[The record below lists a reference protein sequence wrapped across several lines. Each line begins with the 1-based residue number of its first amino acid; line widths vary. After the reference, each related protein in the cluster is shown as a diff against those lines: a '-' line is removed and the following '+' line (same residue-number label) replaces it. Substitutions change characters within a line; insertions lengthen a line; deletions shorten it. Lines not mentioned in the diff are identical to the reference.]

1 LLVFSIYNLN
11 FSLIKINNNVRESFS
26 EYKKTLESNLLN
38 ISYLY
43 DGDIISSIDSD
54 FTEIKTTP
62 LTSPTFIVNTIIN
75 IYNQSIDKMFKK
87 SIEYVIPKESITE
100 KNIFDRLLELKIDPV
115 YIFCSDKSKK
125 LFSGSKSS
133 SSTSAFP
140 NYFYRLDKYI
150 GLNVDLFYCPLIS
163 EEEDESIFYITDS
176 SIQSLVY
183 GIQNMDYEIYTD
195 NNSNSEWIHKMTYNL
210 YDCMFN
216 YYKIVVKNVSKIRQ
230 DKINSILND

>member
-1 LLVFSIYNLN
+1 M
-11 FSLIKINNNVRESFS
+11 RESFS

-62 LTSPTFIVNTIIN
+62 LTSPTFIVNAIVN

-100 KNIFDRLLELKIDPV
+100 KNIFDRLLELKINPV

-125 LFSGSKSS
+125 LFSC
-133 SSTSAFP
+133 F
-140 NYFYRLDKYI
+140 
-150 GLNVDLFYCPLIS
+150 
-163 EEEDESIFYITDS
+163 
-176 SIQSLVY
+176 
-183 GIQNMDYEIYTD
+183 
-195 NNSNSEWIHKMTYNL
+195 
-210 YDCMFN
+210 
-216 YYKIVVKNVSKIRQ
+216 
-230 DKINSILND
+230 

>member
-1 LLVFSIYNLN
+1 M
-11 FSLIKINNNVRESFS
+11 RESFS
-26 EYKKTLESNLLN
+26 EYKKTIESNLLN

-43 DGDIISSIDSD
+43 DGDIISSTDSS
-54 FTEIKTTP
+54 FSELKTTP
-62 LTSPTFIVNTIIN
+62 LTSPTFIINSIVN
-75 IYNQSIDKMFKK
+75 IYNQSIDKMFNK
-87 SIEYVIPKESITE
+87 SVEYVIPKESINE
-100 KNIFDRLLELKIDPV
+100 KNIFDRILELKINPV
-115 YIFCSDKSKK
+115 YIFCSEKSKK

-163 EEEDESIFYITDS
+163 DEDEDESIFFITDS

-183 GIQNMDYEIYTD
+183 GIQNMDYEIYTESD
-195 NNSNSEWIHKMTYNL
+195 TNSEWIHKMKYNL
-210 YDCMFN
+210 YDCKFN
-216 YYKIVVKNVSKIRQ
+216 SYKVVVKNVSKIRQ